1 MSVLIFL
8 CIVSICLFHHDADA
22 AGLRPVGQPGTAVPT
37 RTFPAV
43 DAVILQAISDGT
55 IPGAVLIVGHDGRV
69 IYRKA
74 YGARALEPRRGPM
87 TLDTVFYL
95 ASLTKAIVTTT
106 AGMALRR

>member
-55 IPGAVLIVGHDGRV
+55 IPGAVLIVGHDGQV
-69 IYRKA
+69 IYRRA
-74 YGARALEPRRGPM
+74 YGARALEPRREPM
-87 TLDTVFYL
+87 TRDKGVDL
-95 ASLTKAIVTTT
+95 AALSKVIVTTT
-106 AGMALRR
+106 AVMQL

>member
-37 RTFPAV
+37 RTVPAV

-69 IYRKA
+69 MYGRA
-74 YGARALEPRRGPM
+74 YAAQALQPRRGDG
-87 TLDTVFYL
+87 TL
-95 ASLTKAIVTTT
+95 AMRIEMAALT
-106 AGMALRR
+106 